1 MVRRKRKLG
10 KSVDST
16 PTPSKQVDAS
26 IGIGSSDDG
35 LVDAL
40 KQPKTVENAAL
51 NSGTNQKEIVN
62 MPTNTPSS
70 TPTVAPVDV
79 GPAWDSTQAAKEAAR
94 MNESIK
100 NQPEFNQAQA
110 TEVVDQRSR
119 GYKDQFIDE
128 SVKDA
133 LSSGL
138 SIPRDKHLLVPVN
151 VQAYVVPRNSTQV
164 ITLPGQ
170 SKDKP
175 SKNPPTIPQDETTT
189 FHAPLGLDFRPLADG
204 EEELVWRI
212 PNAFTREINGKD
224 GGGLPPGIHLY
235 WSMPR
240 ALLEGRA
247 KEVEDPLDEFEY
259 LETDGDVPENFVS
272 TDPNFEH
279 PISFADAISNR
290 VEFTTEGSDADS
302 ELNDDLEFPY
312 LPDYWLVIRR
322 SHSSQRNM
330 AGILRSWVIDA
341 VSKEVTQLS
350 SFQPSSR
357 AANIPELTALGPN
370 AGDVHWVA
378 TYENV
383 AGRFGFHDLPGVDEQ
398 GPFDYMVCGWYSD
411 QTLDPAYM
419 EATASENAWFEH
431 IEHVL
436 RWSVNR
442 NNVDN
447 DAEVSYVYADQHSMN
462 KVVKSYEKKA

>member
-1 MVRRKRKLG
+1 MIDMVRRKRKLG
-10 KSVDST
+10 TSVDST
-16 PTPSKQVDAS
+16 PMPSKQVDAS
-26 IGIGSSDDG
+26 IGVGSTDDG

-40 KQPKTVENAAL
+40 NQAKIVENAAL
-51 NSGTNQKEIVN
+51 NSGTTQKEVVN
-62 MPTNTPSS
+62 TPTFTPSS
-70 TPTVAPVDV
+70 TPTAAPVDV
-79 GPAWDSTQAAKEAAR
+79 GPGWDSTQAAKEAAR

-100 NQPEFNQAQA
+100 NQPEFNRAQA

-119 GYKDQFIDE
+119 GYKDHFIAE

-133 LSSGL
+133 LSSGF

-151 VQAYVVPRNSTQV
+151 VQAYVVPRNNSQV

-170 SKDKP
+170 SKDEP
-175 SKNPPTIPQDETTT
+175 SKNAPTTPQDETIT
-189 FHAPLGLDFRPLADG
+189 FHAPLGLDFRPLSEG

-235 WSMPR
+235 WSMPK

-247 KEVEDPLDEFEY
+247 KEAEDPLDEFEY

-279 PISFADAISNR
+279 PISFAEAISNR
-290 VEFTTEGSDADS
+290 VEFTTEASNVDS
-302 ELNDDLEFPY
+302 ELNEELEFPF

-322 SHSSQRNM
+322 SHPSKRNM
-330 AGILRSWVIDA
+330 AGTLRSWVIDA
-341 VSKEVTQLS
+341 VSKEVTPLS

-357 AANIPELTALGPN
+357 AANIPELTALGPH
-370 AGDVHWVA
+370 AGDIHWMA

-447 DAEVSYVYADQHSMN
+447 DADVSYVQSDQHSI
-462 KVVKSYEKKA
+462 KEW

>member
-1 MVRRKRKLG
+1 MIDMVRRKRRAG
-10 KSVDST
+10 KSVDAS
-16 PTPSKQVDAS
+16 PTPSKQVDSS
-26 IGIGSSDDG
+26 IGKGAIDDG

-40 KQPKTVENAAL
+40 NQPKTVENAAL
-51 NSGTNQKEIVN
+51 NTGTIPKDVVN
-62 MPTNTPSS
+62 APTNTP
-70 TPTVAPVDV
+70 TPSPVDV
-79 GPAWDSTQAAKEAAR
+79 GPAWDSTQAAKEAGR
-94 MNESIK
+94 LNESIK
-100 NQPEFNQAQA
+100 KQPEFKQAQA
-110 TEVVDQRSR
+110 SDVVDQLSR
-119 GYKDQFIDE
+119 GYKDGLIDE
-128 SVKDA
+128 SIKDA
-133 LSSGL
+133 LNPNL
-138 SIPRDKHLLVPVN
+138 FIPRDKHLLVPIN
-151 VQAYVVPRNSTQV
+151 VQAYVVPRNDDQ
-164 ITLPGQ
+164 IIAFPGQ

-175 SKNPPTIPQDETTT
+175 SKKAPAHSQEETTT
-189 FHAPLGLDFRPLADG
+189 FHAPLGLDFRPLEEG

-212 PNAFTREINGKD
+212 PNAFTREINGKN

-235 WSMPR
+235 WTLPR

-247 KEVEDPLDEFEY
+247 KEVEDPMDGFEY
-259 LETDGDVPENFVS
+259 LETSGDVPETFIS

-279 PISFADAISNR
+279 PISFADAIKHR
-290 VEFTTEGSDADS
+290 VEFTTEEDDSDS
-302 ELNDDLEFPY
+302 ELNDALEFPY

-322 SHSSQRNM
+322 SHSTQKNM
-330 AGILRSWVIDA
+330 VGTLRSWVIDA
-341 VSKEVTQLS
+341 ATKDVTPLS
-350 SFQPSSR
+350 SFEPSSR
-357 AANIPELTALGPN
+357 ATNIPELTALGPN
-370 AGDVHWVA
+370 AGDVHWMA

-383 AGRFGFHDLPGVDEQ
+383 AGRFGFHDLPGVEEE

-419 EATASENAWFEH
+419 EATASENVWFEH